1 MQPFT
6 KVSGVAAALL
16 QGNVDTDVIMPKQ
29 FLKGITREGLARGVF
44 YDLRFDATGHERP
57 DFVLNSPGYRQPV
70 FLAVGPNFGCG
81 SSREHA
87 VWGLQQF
94 GVRALIGSSF
104 ASIFQDNCFRN
115 GLLPVSLTLEQA
127 RLVQSVCSEPAHN
140 TLEIDLAA
148 QTIVLGEGSRIDFDI
163 DPLRKDDLLSG
174 RDAIA
179 ATLRYAS
186 DIATFELAHWES
198 QPWLHPTLKPSTH
211 GP

>member
-1 MQPFT
+1 MLPFT
-6 KVSGVAAALL
+6 KVSGVAAALPR
-16 QGNVDTDVIMPKQ
+16 GNVDTDVIMPKQ

-44 YDLRFDATGHERP
+44 YDLRCDASGNERA
-57 DFVLNSPGYRQPV
+57 DFILNRPGYRQPV

-87 VWGLQQF
+87 VWGLQQL

-115 GLLPVSLTLEQA
+115 GLLPVSLTPDQA
-127 RLVQSVCSEPAHN
+127 RHVQAVCADPTCNS
-140 TLEIDLAA
+140 LEVDLAA
-148 QTIVLGEGSRIDFDI
+148 QKVLLCDGTRIDFDI

-179 ATLRYAS
+179 ATLRYSA
-186 DIATFELAHWES
+186 DIASFERAHWAA
-198 QPWLHPTLKPSTH
+198 QPWLNPLSIDP
-211 GP
+211 

>member
-6 KVSGVAAALL
+6 KVSGIVAPLPR
-16 QGNVDTDVIMPKQ
+16 GNVDTDVIMPKQ

-44 YDLRFDATGHERP
+44 YDLRRDAMGNERP
-57 DFVLNSPGYRQPV
+57 DFILNQPAYRQAV

-87 VWGLQQF
+87 VWGLQQL

-115 GLLPVSLTLEQA
+115 GLLPVSLTADQA
-127 RLVQSVCSEPAHN
+127 LRVQAVCSDPIYN
-140 TLEIDLAA
+140 VLEVDLAA
-148 QTIVLGEGSRIDFDI
+148 QAIFLGEGTRIDFDI

-179 ATLRYAS
+179 ATLRYAA
-186 DIATFELAHWES
+186 DIASFEREHWAA
-198 QPWLHPTLKPSTH
+198 QPWLDPSLID
-211 GP
+211 P